1 MFVIVHT
8 KNKIVHTR
16 TERIVDTMFSVLLCP
31 RQTSEENA
39 PDRGAEDSS
48 RRTLGVTT
56 SELSLATGSAPIL
69 VQDYGGMRRFRG
81 IGALDGG
88 LACPT
93 SVYVVVVSLTQ
104 DRSESKRQIK
114 YW

>member
-1 MFVIVHT
+1 
-8 KNKIVHTR
+8 
-16 TERIVDTMFSVLLCP
+16 MFSVLFCP

-39 PDRGAEDSS
+39 SDRGAEDSS

-56 SELSLATGSAPIL
+56 SELSLGTGSAPIL